1 MDIAADVSLITG
13 NYNMMKFNQEAVNT
27 DMGIPLQIVSEY
39 FNKADNRIDDYIRQ
53 CIKYLA
59 SMNCVIYNETH
70 MIGTMPERV
79 DVEGTEIY
87 VKKGEVRIATKE
99 EMKLYSELDEI
110 ASRKAGIRTNSEKWY
125 GKRRRGTILNYLHY
139 CKSMEFG
146 SYVEHS
152 NCGKS
157 IRQGVKKR

>member
-1 MDIAADVSLITG
+1 
-13 NYNMMKFNQEAVNT
+13 
-27 DMGIPLQIVSEY
+27 MGIPLQIVSEY

-87 VKKGEVRIATKE
+87 VKKGR
-99 EMKLYSELDEI
+99 
-110 ASRKAGIRTNSEKWY
+110 
-125 GKRRRGTILNYLHY
+125 
-139 CKSMEFG
+139 G
-146 SYVEHS
+146 SY
-152 NCGKS
+152 CD
-157 IRQGVKKR
+157 